1 MSKSSSSA
9 GGFRFLTLFRPLV
22 NFVPEVAAPITK
34 VTFQDKLLWT
44 VGTLFIFLVCCQIPL
59 YGIAHTQSKDPF
71 YWMRVILASNRGSL
85 MELGISP
92 IITSGTIMT
101 VLSGAKLIDYDPK
114 IAEDKQL
121 FNCAQ
126 KLFGILITI
135 ASAIS
140 IVASGSYGTLE
151 SLGAGNAIL
160 IIFQLF
166 AAGMIILLLDEML
179 TKGYGLGSGISLFIA
194 TNICESIIWKSFSPI
209 TTSGSNEGFEGAI
222 LAAIYLLF
230 TKTNKLAALEEAFYR
245 EGQANL
251 SNLLGTVVVF
261 LIVVQFQGWKVNI
274 PIKNSQEPFAIK
286 LFYTSNMPVIIQ
298 TSITSSLLFFSKIL
312 FERYPGNFLIKL
324 LGEWKTDTYQQLPKS
339 GLVYYISHRNNIKE
353 DPLQFFVYCL
363 FMLTSCAVFARF
375 WIELSGQSFGN
386 IKKQLQ
392 SSGAEMEPKNIEL
405 LKKYIPVAAGFGG
418 ICIGLLSIL
427 ADCMG
432 AIGSGTGILLAVTI
446 IYQYYEVLKK
456 GEKGE
461 GFVE

>member
-1 MSKSSSSA
+1 MSTK
-9 GGFRFLTLFRPLV
+9 FRFLSLFRPVV
-22 NFVPEVAAPITK
+22 NLIPEVQAPSK
-34 VTFQDKLLWT
+34 PVSFAEKRLWT
-44 VGTLFIFLVCCQIPL
+44 IGTLFIFLVCCQIPI

-101 VLSGAKLIDYDPK
+101 VLSGAKVIDYDPNLE
-114 IAEDKQL
+114 EDKRL

-135 ASAIS
+135 GSAIT
-140 IVASGSYGTLE
+140 IVASGQYGTLE
-151 SLGAGNAIL
+151 ALGAGNAIL

-166 AAGMIILLLDEML
+166 SSGMIILLLDELL

-194 TNICESIIWKSFSPI
+194 TNICENIIWKAFSPI
-209 TTSGSNEGFEGAI
+209 TISGSAEGFEGAI

-230 TKTNKLAALEEAFYR
+230 TKQNKLKALEEAFYR

-274 PIKNSQEPFAIK
+274 KLKNMNDLPVK

-298 TSITSSLLFFSKIL
+298 ASVTSSLLFFSKML
-312 FERYPGNFLIKL
+312 FERYPTNLLIKL
-324 LGEWKTDTYQQLPKS
+324 LGEWSSENSFNMVPKS
-339 GLVYYISHRNNIKE
+339 GLVYYISHRDKIVE
-353 DPLQFFVYCL
+353 DPLQFVIYVIFILV
-363 FMLTSCAVFARF
+363 SCATFSRV
-375 WIELSGQSFGN
+375 WIEFSGQGPEN
-386 IKKQLQ
+386 VIRQIEAGARNQNMELDKEKKREIRNTIHTASL
-392 SSGAEMEPKNIEL
+392 
-405 LKKYIPVAAGFGG
+405 FGG
-418 ICIGLLSIL
+418 MCIGLLSVL
-427 ADCMG
+427 ADVMG

-446 IYQYYEVLKK
+446 IYQYWEVLKK
-456 GEKGE
+456 KDDKS
-461 GFVE
+461 FVE